1 MRGLERAMYK
11 LYWAP
16 GTASMAPQTVLEE
29 AGQPYEMI
37 KLDTAAREHEQPAYK
52 KLNPNGR
59 IPTLVDGDFVIFE
72 TAAICQYL
80 CDKHPEAKLTPPAG
94 TKERGRFYQWLTYMT
109 NTVQA
114 GLIDWWHPDFTF
126 PEPAT
131 QPAFKQRAEEKLMRN
146 FAVLDAGIGASRWV
160 VGEQYTVCDIYL
172 TMMTRWTR
180 FMAKTAWH
188 FPNIR
193 RVVEAGQ
200 ARPAFQRMMQKQG
213 IAWPIQWPEPKG

>member
-1 MRGLERAMYK
+1 MTAMYT

-16 GTASMAPQTVLEE
+16 GTAAMAPQTVLEE

-37 KLDTAAREHEQPAYK
+37 RLDVAAREHEQPAYR

-80 CDKHPEAKLTPPAG
+80 CDKHPEADLAPPAG
-94 TKERGRFYQWLTYMT
+94 TRERGRFYQWLTYMT

-126 PEPAT
+126 PDPAH
-131 QPAFKQRAEEKLMRN
+131 QAAFKARAEEKLMRN
-146 FAVLDAGIGASRWV
+146 FGVLDAGIGGDRWV
-160 VGEQYTVCDIYL
+160 TGDRHTVCDIYL
-172 TMMTRWTR
+172 AMLTRWTR
-180 FMAKTAWH
+180 FMPRTAWH
-188 FPNIR
+188 FPNVR
-193 RVVEAGQ
+193 RVAEAAA
-200 ARPAFQRMMQKQG
+200 ARPAFQRMMRKQG
-213 IAWPIQWPEPKG
+213 IAWPQRWPDTPA

>member
-1 MRGLERAMYK
+1 MYT

-16 GTASMAPQTVLEE
+16 GTAAMAPQTVLEE

-37 KLDTAAREHEQPAYK
+37 KLDVAAREHEQAAYK

-80 CDKHPEAKLTPPAG
+80 CDKHPEADLAPPSG
-94 TKERGRFYQWLTYMT
+94 TRERGRFYQWLTYMT

-126 PEPAT
+126 PEPAH
-131 QPAFKQRAEEKLMRN
+131 QAAFKARAEEKLMRN
-146 FAVLDAGIGASRWV
+146 FGVIDAGIGRNRWMT
-160 VGEQYTVCDIYL
+160 GEQYTVCDIYL
-172 TMMTRWTR
+172 AMLTRWTR
-180 FMAKTAWH
+180 FMPKTAWH
-188 FPNIR
+188 FPNVR
-193 RVVEAGQ
+193 RVAEAAA

-213 IAWPIQWPEPKG
+213 IAWPQRWPEPAA

>member
-1 MRGLERAMYK
+1 MYK

-16 GTASMAPQTVLEE
+16 GTAAMAPQTVMEE
-29 AGQPYEMI
+29 VGAPYELI
-37 KLDTAAREHEQPAYK
+37 RLDTAKKEHEQAAYK

-80 CDKHPEAKLTPPAG
+80 CDKHPEPKLMPPAG
-94 TKERGRFYQWLTYMT
+94 TPQRGRCYQWLTYMT

-126 PEPAT
+126 PEPAH
-131 QPAFKQRAEEKLMRN
+131 QAAFKMRAEEKLMRN
-146 FAVLDAGIGASRWV
+146 FAVLDAGIGANRWV
-160 VGEQYTVCDIYL
+160 IAGQYTVCDIYL

-200 ARPAFQRMMQKQG
+200 ARPAFQRMMEKQG
-213 IAWPIQWPEPKG
+213 IAWPLRWPES

>member
-1 MRGLERAMYK
+1 MYT

-16 GTASMAPQTVLEE
+16 GTAAMAPQTVLEE
-29 AGQPYEMI
+29 AGQPYALVR
-37 KLDTAAREHEQPAYK
+37 LDVAAREHEQAAYK

-80 CDKHPEAKLTPPAG
+80 CDKHPDAKLAPPAG
-94 TKERGRFYQWLTYMT
+94 TPARGRFYQWLTYMT

-126 PEPAT
+126 PEPAH
-131 QPAFKQRAEEKLMRN
+131 QAAFKMRAEEKLMRN
-146 FAVLDAGIGASRWV
+146 FAVIDSGIGASRWMA
-160 VGEQYTVCDIYL
+160 GEHHTVCDIYL
-172 TMMTRWTR
+172 AMLTRWTR
-180 FMAKTAWH
+180 FMPKTAWH
-188 FPNIR
+188 FPNVR
-193 RVVEAGQ
+193 RIAEAAA

-213 IAWPIQWPEPKG
+213 IAWPQRWPETAA